1 MDSKSYGESVH
12 CWWMQMQLLHMGRGW
27 ALQQEPESFGD
38 GLQVCG
44 RFEFLTIAAG
54 SPAAK
59 HTCLVPAST
68 YVEPAISKSVHATW
82 NTNINLLVSTL
93 DFKKIVPIRWEN
105 GEKLLSVQAGW
116 LWRFWLDCARFQ
128 GSLMRA
134 QLVCGPDTS
143 ISVTVLLLWP
153 WRLPHQSCLPELI
166 WVCWRELFS
175 EDKQHTCKSWAY
187 F

>member
-1 MDSKSYGESVH
+1 MGNLCIADGCRCSYFIWEGDEHCSRNSRNLNHLGMDSRYVADLSS
-12 CWWMQMQLLHMGRGW
+12 WQLQLA
-27 ALQQEPESFGD
+27 ALQQNVHALCQHP
-38 GLQVCG
+38 
-44 RFEFLTIAAG
+44 
-54 SPAAK
+54 
-59 HTCLVPAST
+59 H
-68 YVEPAISKSVHATW
+68 VEPSISKSVHATW
-82 NTNINLLVSTL
+82 NTNINLLVSTF
-93 DFKKIVPIRWEN
+93 DFKKIVPMCW
-105 GEKLLSVQAGW
+105 EKLLSVQAGW
-116 LWRFWLDCARFQ
+116 LWRFWLDCTRFQ

-175 EDKQHTCKSWAY
+175 EDKQHTCKPWAY